1 MMMISMNAN
10 KNITAR
16 PGIALLAVLMI
27 VMVITIMALG
37 FLSRSDVELACGRN
51 MEVRAQMD
59 YLAESGLEH
68 ARGLILNPQDVGA
81 EFWVGATA
89 QQLVAGSDDYYDVN
103 VVKLGERNY
112 QIICEAYRQKAG
124 DRIGRSSLEAEL
136 RLDPCIAY
144 WAGLDTTV
152 WLQMTIN
159 GDVYCGG
166 TLTNNVSIDGDAF
179 AAGTIGGV
187 SITGR
192 KNESVAS
199 APVTWPNLAVADF
212 EPTYYIGSTSYPA
225 QQIIDVNIPTPSSL
239 TGVWYR
245 IGDVNM
251 PGNVTVNGTL
261 VIDGT
266 LRISGVNNVITAEPN
281 FPALL
286 VTGQVVMED
295 GSALEVRGLAQIDQ
309 QITADPSATSASIQ
323 VIGGLFIANGG
334 VTSDKVLVNITAAPA
349 IASIETWSAT
359 GVPRR
364 WGPAAGAFFRS
375 IERR

>member
-1 MMMISMNAN
+1 MISMNAN
-10 KNITAR
+10 KNMTAR
-16 PGIALLAVLMI
+16 GGIALLAVLMI
-27 VMVITIMALG
+27 VMVITVMALG
-37 FLSRSDVELACGRN
+37 FLSRSDVELACGEN
-51 MEVRAQMD
+51 MVMRTQMD

-68 ARGLILNPQDVGA
+68 ARGLILNPQDIGS
-81 EFWVGATA
+81 EDWIATA

-112 QIICEAYRQKAG
+112 EIICEAYRQKAG

-136 RLDPCIAY
+136 RLDPCIVY

-152 WLQMTIN
+152 WPQMTIN

-166 TLTNNVSIDGDAF
+166 NLTNNGDINGDVF
-179 AAGTIGGV
+179 AIGTIGGTNPQGQKKPAAEANV
-187 SITGR
+187 I
-192 KNESVAS
+192 
-199 APVTWPNLAVADF
+199 WPNLAVTDF
-212 EPTYYIGSTSYPA
+212 EPTYYIGSTSYLA
-225 QQIIDVNIPTPSSL
+225 QQIIDVNIPTPSNL

-251 PGNVTVNGTL
+251 PGNVTVNGT
-261 VIDGT
+261 VVVDGT
-266 LRISGVNNVITAEPN
+266 LRISGVNNVITAKPN

-295 GSALEVRGLAQIDQ
+295 GSALVVTGLAQIDQ
-309 QITADPSATSASIQ
+309 QITADPNATSASIQ

-334 VTSDKVLVNITAAPA
+334 VMSDNVLVNINAAPA

-364 WGPAAGAFFRS
+364 WGPAGGAFFTS

>member
-1 MMMISMNAN
+1 MISMNAN

-68 ARGLILNPQDVGA
+68 ARGLVLNPQDVTTEYWAG
-81 EFWVGATA
+81 EPL
-89 QQLVAGSDDYYDVN
+89 QQLFAGSDDYYDVN

-152 WLQMTIN
+152 WPGMTIN

-166 TLTNNVSIDGDAF
+166 NLTNNGAINGDVF
-179 AAGTIGGV
+179 AIGTIGGTNPQGQKKPAAEANV
-187 SITGR
+187 I
-192 KNESVAS
+192 
-199 APVTWPNLAVADF
+199 WPNLAVTDF
-212 EPTYYIGSTSYPA
+212 EPTYYIGSTSYLA
-225 QQIIDVNIPTPSSL
+225 QQIIDVNIPTPSNL

-251 PGNVTVNGTL
+251 PGNVTVNGT
-261 VIDGT
+261 VVVDGT
-266 LRISGVNNVITAEPN
+266 LRISGVNNVITAKPN

-295 GSALEVRGLAQIDQ
+295 GSALVVTGLAQIDQ
-309 QITADPSATSASIQ
+309 QITADPNATSASIQ

-359 GVPRR
+359 GVPPRR
-364 WGPAAGAFFRS
+364 WGPAGGAFFRS